1 MSALSFL
8 SPNYNWVFFSRLMS
22 LDDFLASEAPSE
34 SEEGLNF
41 RKSICRQIEQ
51 LAVDWL
57 GNPTDPAMRPKLIP
71 FGSTLLG
78 VLTKDSDIDTV
89 LVLPAATVSREQVF
103 HQFVK
108 RLSQSGISN
117 CISAIPDAHVPVIKL
132 VAGEDLAVDI
142 LTAHVPSDLLRQV
155 NIHGERALLNLSAR
169 LSEELDLPSLLS
181 LNGVRVGEIILQL
194 VRTGSTEESAS
205 ESVHASRRLKIFQSS
220 LRFIK
225 HWAKQRAVY
234 SNAMGFFGGVSWA
247 ILLAKTFQLA
257 TPNDLE
263 SELSILALFFKTFS
277 TWSWGCGNPVSLKPL
292 PPSVAAAVARMRP
305 TLAPHNSDE
314 QVAVVLENN
323 EAENNSTPADDQAAM
338 WDPSSSEADRRAL
351 IPILT
356 PAAPFMNSTFNAL
369 AMNVKILRDELR
381 RAAELIGSAAWR
393 KLSESAEKEGRWR
406 LVLPIRLK
414 VAADGNLKLDQRR
427 RMFNW
432 KGLIESKIRVMM
444 LHLERIPGLVARP
457 FPDPDVS
464 ESADGSLECV
474 FQIGLALPQ
483 KRTGEVFR
491 VDLNE
496 AVENFLSSVSIALSA
511 RADREDLIKHSR
523 VSIAIH

>member
-1 MSALSFL
+1 MSLPQDALERSFFEKICVFCL
-8 SPNYNWVFFSRLMS
+8 SVM

-34 SEEGLNF
+34 SEQGLNF
-41 RKSICRQIEQ
+41 RREICRQIEQ

-57 GNPTDPAMRPKLIP
+57 GNPTDPAMRPRLIP

-78 VLTKDSDIDTV
+78 VLTRDSDIDTV
-89 LVLPAATVSREQVF
+89 LVLPAATVTREQVF

-142 LTAHVPSDLLRQV
+142 LTAHVPSELLRQI
-155 NIHGERALLNLSAR
+155 NSQGERVLLTLSPR

-194 VRTGSTEESAS
+194 VKTGSTEESA
-205 ESVHASRRLKIFQSS
+205 VDALLASRRLKLFQSS

-234 SNAMGFFGGVSWA
+234 SNAMGFFGGVTWA
-247 ILLAKTFQLA
+247 ILLAKAFQLA
-257 TPNDLE
+257 SPTDLE
-263 SELSILALFFKTFS
+263 SELSLLSLFFRTFAS
-277 TWSWGCGNPVSLKPL
+277 WSWGCGNPVSLKPL

-305 TLAPHNSDE
+305 TLAAHNSDE
-314 QVAVVLENN
+314 HAEASN
-323 EAENNSTPADDQAAM
+323 ETDAASTPPDDQAAM
-338 WDPSSSEADRRAL
+338 WDPSTNEADRRAL

-381 RAAELIGSAAWR
+381 RAAELTSTGPVWG
-393 KLSESAEKEGRWR
+393 KLSESVKEDRYK
-406 LVLPIRLK
+406 LILPIRLK
-414 VAADGNLKLDQRR
+414 VSADDDVKEAQRR

-432 KGLIESKIRVMM
+432 KGLIESKVRVLL

-457 FPDPDVS
+457 FPDPEVF
-464 ESADGSLECV
+464 ENMDGGLECV
-474 FQIGLALPQ
+474 FQVGLALPPQ
-483 KRTGEVFR
+483 KRAEV

-496 AVENFLSSVSIALSA
+496 AVENFRSAVSIALSA
-511 RADREDLIKHSR
+511 RADKEDLVKHSR
-523 VSIAIH
+523 VSIAIK